1 MIEPDLYSRVNNKVA
16 LVLGADKKVI
26 DCSKSFLNTFE
37 LEKVPAGAHVDTLFD
52 MRGSDI
58 FTRHLAL
65 QPFCCV
71 WRLSGKEANGLLM
84 GGSDGYYLIFEEPDR
99 KKETE
104 KDAINVWRFSR
115 MINNMQEGVSIFHLL
130 FKDGI
135 AVDYIVED
143 INSSCEAALG
153 MSRENVV
160 GKRAGE
166 LFEGDAPFLHE
177 IERAVLSGKP
187 IQFERYLSR
196 FGKHFRLSVSPLGEN
211 RFGIVFS
218 DLTQLIHMQELQRT
232 LNNAAK
238 AMSEVFETGK
248 IFDAAACI
256 LRENGLES
264 MLLLLGSDLSVRKTY
279 LSFADAPPVYQGE
292 KPIPLSDAFREIT
305 REGQTVFI
313 EDFDVS
319 SHAFKDAGLSGPL
332 SGIAAPVIVSG
343 AMYGIFVILSPELKP
358 SELSAVTVFANLMGS
373 TVERTALI
381 QSLNKNIDK
390 LIQSKQAHEQTAQR
404 LSMASNASRVGFWE
418 YNLVS
423 DLFYL
428 DETAQQL
435 CGIEQPVLEAT
446 FDVWKKIIHPDDH
459 VAALAALKKSVKK
472 SEDCV
477 IEFRITQSDGT
488 VRHVRSV
495 GILHKNDSGDPVRMV
510 GSAWDITERKI
521 TEVAL
526 RDNERQL
533 RKIFDLLPVGLWIT
547 DKEGRIIK
555 GNPAGERIWDG
566 KIDNVDVEQKIW
578 RFPSGEAIKQGEWAL
593 TKTVRYG
600 LTIKEEMLEIETIE
614 GNRKIVINS
623 TAPVTDDNGCLQA
636 AIMINRD
643 VTENEIAKAALKSEK
658 ELLSTTLQS
667 IGEGVVVTDAE
678 GRITTVNTV
687 FEQLSG
693 TTQQEAKGRRFDDV
707 VQTVSERKNTCP
719 SLIEKTLNT
728 GRIISRSNGMQLL
741 CQNGR
746 KVPIAH
752 TVSPICDGSGQII
765 GTVLVIRNITEQKK
779 RQKKIDY
786 LVYHDALTGVYNR
799 RYFDQ
804 MLRKIDTEE
813 NLPISIINCDV
824 NGLKLTNDAFG
835 HNAGD
840 KLLISMASVLVKACR
855 PCDIVARSGG
865 DEFMILM
872 PKADESAARNVCSEI
887 KALAE
892 RNSLNAIDC
901 SISVGYDTKKNPEE
915 SLKSIISKAEAFM
928 YRNKSSESP
937 YMRGSSINNILSTLH
952 EKYIRERLHCSH
964 VSEIGSSIA
973 LAMGLSDR
981 EITEIGLIGR
991 MHDIGKIAVNETL
1004 FNKPAMLTEEEWID
1018 MRRHPEVGFR
1028 ILSASTDTA
1037 YIAKSVLAHHERF
1050 DGNGYPNGL
1059 KGGSIPV
1066 MARIL
1071 AVADAYEAMTNERP
1085 YRSTKSKDEALSEL
1099 KNLRGTQFDPDIV
1112 DVFLKLTRS
1121 QL

>member
-1 MIEPDLYSRVNNKVA
+1 MIEPDLYSSVNSKVV
-16 LVLGADKKVI
+16 LVLGADKKVK
-26 DCSKSFLNTFE
+26 DCSKSFLNTFD
-37 LEKVPAGAHVDTLFD
+37 LEKVPTGTHVDTLFD
-52 MRGSDI
+52 MRGNDV

-65 QPFCCV
+65 QPFRCV
-71 WRLSGKEANGLLM
+71 WRSSGKEANGLLM
-84 GGSDGYYLIFEEPDR
+84 GGIDGYHLIFEEPGR
-99 KKETE
+99 EKEAEEDT
-104 KDAINVWRFSR
+104 INVRRFSR
-115 MINNMQEGVSIFHLL
+115 MINNMQEGVSIFHLF

-143 INSSCEAALG
+143 INSSCEEALG

-166 LFEGDAPFLHE
+166 LFDGHVPFLHE
-177 IERAVLSGKP
+177 IERVVLSGKP

-196 FGKHFRLSVSPLGEN
+196 FRKHFRLSVSPLGEN

-218 DLTQLIHMQELQRT
+218 DLTQLIHMQELQKS
-232 LNNAAK
+232 LNNAAN

-248 IFDAAACI
+248 IFDAAAFV

-264 MLLLLGSDLSVRKTY
+264 MLVLLDRDMSVKRTY
-279 LSFADAPPVYQGE
+279 WSFAGASHVYQDKE
-292 KPIPLSDAFREIT
+292 PMPLNETFREIAYERHT
-305 REGQTVFI
+305 IFI
-313 EDFDVS
+313 EDFDVP
-319 SHAFKDAGLSGPL
+319 SHVLKAVGLRGQL
-332 SGIAAPVIVSG
+332 KGIAAPVIVTG
-343 AMYGIFVILSPELKP
+343 AVYGVFVIISSELKA
-358 SELSAVTVFANLMGS
+358 SELPVVTVFANLMGS
-373 TVERTALI
+373 TIERTALI
-381 QSLNKNIDK
+381 QSLKRNIDE
-390 LIQSKQAHEQTAQR
+390 LSQSKQAHEYTAHR

-418 YNLVS
+418 YDLES
-423 DLFYL
+423 DLIYI
-428 DETAQQL
+428 DDTARQL
-435 CGIEQPVLEAT
+435 YGIEQSVIEAT
-446 FDVWKKIIHPDDH
+446 FDAWKTIIHPDDH
-459 VAALAALKKSVKK
+459 VAALAALRASVK
-472 SEDCV
+472 SREDCV
-477 IEFRITQSDGT
+477 IEFRINKADGT
-488 VRHVRSV
+488 VQHVRSV
-495 GILHKNDSGDPVRMV
+495 GKLHKSGSGDPLRMV
-510 GSAWDITERKI
+510 GSAWDITERKKI
-521 TEVAL
+521 EVAL

-533 RKIFDLLPVGLWIT
+533 REIFDLLPVGLWIT

-566 KIDNVDVEQKIW
+566 KIDHIDVEKRIW
-578 RFPSGEAIKQGEWAL
+578 RYPSGEAIKTGEWAL
-593 TKTVRYG
+593 GKTVRHG
-600 LTIKEEMLEIETIE
+600 LTIQEEMLEIETIE

-623 TAPVTDDNGCLQA
+623 TAPVRDENGCLQA

-643 VTENEIAKAALKSEK
+643 VTDNETAKAALKSEK

-693 TTQQEAKGRRFDDV
+693 TTQMEAKGCPFDDV
-707 VQTVSERKNTCP
+707 VQTVSERKNPCP
-719 SLIEKTLNT
+719 SLIEKTLHT
-728 GRIISRSNGMQLL
+728 GRIISRSNGIQLL
-741 CQNGR
+741 CKNGR

-752 TVSPICDGSGQII
+752 TVSPICDGNGQII

-835 HNAGD
+835 HSAGD
-840 KLLISMASVLVKACR
+840 ELLMRMSAVLVKACR
-855 PCDIVARSGG
+855 SCDIVARSGG

-892 RNSLNAIDC
+892 KNSLNAIDC
-901 SISVGYDTKKNPEE
+901 SISVGYDTKNNPDEN
-915 SLKSIISKAEAFM
+915 LKSIINKAEAFM
-928 YRNKSSESP
+928 YRNKSFESP

-952 EKYIRERLHCSH
+952 EKHNRERLHCSH

-973 LAMGLSDR
+973 HAMGLSDR
-981 EITEIGLIGR
+981 EINEISLIGR

-1004 FNKPAMLTEEEWID
+1004 FSKPDILTEEEWID
-1018 MRRHPEVGFR
+1018 MKRHPEVGFR

-1059 KGGSIPV
+1059 KGSSIPI

-1085 YRSTKSKDEALSEL
+1085 YRATKSKDEALREL
-1099 KNLRGTQFDPDIV
+1099 VSLRGSQFDPAIV
-1112 DVFLKLTRS
+1112 DIFLKLNCS
-1121 QL
+1121 